1 MTSSNQPKSNPTSV
15 LLVYGKPTSP
25 ALPQASWFRVEDRT
39 TIVAAAQSLKFSVLD
54 VQAAGDRSLL
64 DGVHEGVLK
73 GTGRIIVGYVSPEV
87 YKRIEEY
94 VTKASPAPAAV
105 AASEEAARAKAST
118 EQSANDG
125 VQSTAT
131 SSTAKAPPTAPDKL
145 TPVPEAWAA
154 LRVGS
159 HVVAKHWY
167 DGEANGWWIAE
178 ITVVEGNDF
187 VIRWLDEPS
196 TPPLKI
202 ERKHVALPH
211 PDFDV
216 AREWDRKPPRR
227 G

>member
-1 MTSSNQPKSNPTSV
+1 MTSPTPTKAIPSPA

-25 ALPQASWFRVEDRT
+25 DLPQASWFRAEDRAT
-39 TIVAAAQSLKFSVLD
+39 VVAAAQSLRLSVLEIRTD
-54 VQAAGDRSLL
+54 AEKALTV
-64 DGVHEGVLK
+64 GVHEGVLK
-73 GTGRIIVGYVSPEV
+73 GNGRMIVGSVTPDV

-94 VTKASPAPAAV
+94 VAKASPAPAAA
-105 AASEEAARAKAST
+105 AASVEATRAKASS
-118 EQSANDG
+118 EQNTNNG
-125 VQSTAT
+125 EKGTAA
-131 SSTAKAPPTAPDKL
+131 SSTGKAPPTVPEKL
-145 TPVPEAWAA
+145 TPDPWAA

-178 ITVVEGNDF
+178 ITAVEGSDF
-187 VIRWLDEPS
+187 VIRWLDEPN

-202 ERKHVALPH
+202 ERKHVAILH

-216 AREWDRKPPRR
+216 AREWDRKPTRR